1 MLPIW
6 RDDGVVENIEADQ
19 SYFLAEVAQINKTN
33 FETRMAHIAP
43 YSALGH
49 EFDNSGNASNP
60 MRLDPIIGFMWR
72 HEYFS
77 KDEDPDSD
85 NEETRALWGVYQGDN
100 SNV

>member
-33 FETRMAHIAP
+33 FETRMTHTAP

-49 EFDNSGNASNP
+49 EFDHPSNVLYA

-72 HEYFS
+72 HEYLAR
-77 KDEDPDSD
+77 DEDPESD
-85 NEETRALWGVYQGDN
+85 IEETRALWGVYQ
-100 SNV
+100 